1 MSQLFHFQD
10 VKPIACTYGGCPHR
24 FSTRSDLKDHINK
37 NHTCQKP
44 HQCENCGQCFATR
57 SERSSHKRI
66 HINEKKYQCEFCSKS
81 FARSSGLSNHVRVHS
96 RERPYKCNRCRK
108 DFNQA
113 SSLGKHMN
121 THKFNIWCTIH
132 HGNLCTC
139 VKHTYIGIYGQINA
153 TLK

>member
-10 VKPIACTYGGCPHR
+10 VKPIACTYGGFPHR

-81 FARSSGLSNHVRVHS
+81 FARSSGLSNHVRVHTIFMQTAYQQTHF
-96 RERPYKCNRCRK
+96 RRK
-108 DFNQA
+108 LLMRRVVSVCDIMF
-113 SSLGKHMN
+113 SMHFPVS
-121 THKFNIWCTIH
+121 T
-132 HGNLCTC
+132 
-139 VKHTYIGIYGQINA
+139 
-153 TLK
+153 TLAIRT